1 MTPLL
6 LLQRERAQR
15 GSGERVV
22 APVVGADAP
31 AEVPVGARGAEV
43 LDPAVFIR
51 RDGLLGQLAADPC
64 RFFRHHDAE
73 AVARQGERRR
83 APADTTAD
91 DDGVHAHPA
100 GGGSPGDHSGK
111 AGQSL
116 LFAALDLPRPRTI
129 IFPSVRD
136 FKHRR
141 GGALAR
147 PFVLKTNLGGQGRGV
162 YLVTS
167 QAEQRKVLKILGQGP
182 FIQQELI
189 DHGGRDLRVVL
200 IGGQAIAYWRWAPPG
215 EAFLTNVSKG
225 GLVDFES
232 DPDLIR
238 LGVQAVRDFAAET
251 GVNLAAF
258 DLMFD
263 RNASKV
269 QPLFIEINY
278 YFGRT
283 ALGGS
288 MDYYRLLRQAAARW
302 LKDHGLKRGRVRS
315 RPKYS
320 QRD

>member
-1 MTPLL
+1 MILSFHPVITGEENINCAGRPPGPEEKEAIFRARAIILPQGVREDLYRLCRAVCPLVWPNFDL
-6 LLQRERAQR
+6 
-15 GSGERVV
+15 
-22 APVVGADAP
+22 
-31 AEVPVGARGAEV
+31 
-43 LDPAVFIR
+43 
-51 RDGLLGQLAADPC
+51 
-64 RFFRHHDAE
+64 RFD
-73 AVARQGERRR
+73 
-83 APADTTAD
+83 
-91 DDGVHAHPA
+91 HP
-100 GGGSPGDHSGK
+100 GK
-111 AGQSL
+111 VGQSL

-162 YLVTS
+162 YLITS
-167 QAEQRKVLKILGQGP
+167 QAEQTKILKILGQGP

-200 IGGQAIAYWRWAPPG
+200 IGGKAIAYWRWAPPG
-215 EAFLTNVSKG
+215 EAFLTNVSEG
-225 GLVDFES
+225 GRVDFES

-263 RNASKV
+263 RNASEI

-320 QRD
+320 RRD

>member
-1 MTPLL
+1 MILSFHPVITGEENINCAGRPPGPEEKEAIFRARAIILPQGVREDLYRLCRAVCPLVWPNFDL
-6 LLQRERAQR
+6 
-15 GSGERVV
+15 
-22 APVVGADAP
+22 
-31 AEVPVGARGAEV
+31 
-43 LDPAVFIR
+43 
-51 RDGLLGQLAADPC
+51 
-64 RFFRHHDAE
+64 RFD
-73 AVARQGERRR
+73 
-83 APADTTAD
+83 
-91 DDGVHAHPA
+91 HP
-100 GGGSPGDHSGK
+100 GK